1 MHDSFYPVLQNAAA
15 CISSQGILAATERD
29 VLRALDAERPDEQD
43 FLALL
48 SPAAAP
54 HLEAMAQRA
63 QQETLRHFGRAVQ
76 LITPL
81 YLANYCTNHC
91 VYCGFCAT
99 NRIERTMLQAQDI
112 VREGQAIAASGLRH
126 VLLLTGDAP
135 KISSVEYIAQAARL
149 LRPYFPGIGVEI
161 YSLTVEEYVQLV
173 EAGVDSLTL
182 FQESYD
188 EALYATVHPKGPKKD
203 FAFRLDSQHRA
214 ALAGMRTVNV
224 GALIGLGEWRREM
237 ALLGLHAH
245 WLQSRH
251 PSLEVGISVPRMCP
265 HEGSFNPEYPASERD
280 LAQIIAALRIF
291 LPASGITLSTRE
303 RAYVR
308 DNMLP
313 LGVTRLSAGVSTA
326 VGGHVVTQEDATNQF
341 DISDTRS
348 VEEVATALRARGYQP
363 VFKHWEPIDGAY
375 KAGKA
380 V

>member
-1 MHDSFYPVLQNAAA
+1 MNNSFYPALREATAR
-15 CISSQGILAATERD
+15 ISSQSIMATAKQD
-29 VLRALDAERPDEQD
+29 VLRALEAERPDEQD

-48 SPAAAP
+48 SPAASP
-54 HLEAMAQRA
+54 YLEAMAQRA
-63 QQETLRHFGRAVQ
+63 QGETLRHFGRAVQ
-76 LITPL
+76 LFTPL

-91 VYCGFCAT
+91 LYCGFCAT
-99 NRIERTMLQAQDI
+99 NQIKRTILQTKEI
-112 VREGQAIAASGLRH
+112 VREGEAIAASGLRH

-135 KISSVEYIAQAARL
+135 KVSSVDYIAQAASL
-149 LRPYFPGIGVEI
+149 LRPYFAGIGVEI
-161 YSLTVEEYVQLV
+161 YSLTIEEYTQLV

-188 EALYATVHPKGPKKD
+188 EALYASVHPKGPKKD

-214 ALAGMRTVNV
+214 ALAGMHSVNV

-251 PSLEVGISVPRMCP
+251 PGLEVGISVPRMCP
-265 HEGSFNPEYPASERD
+265 HEGSFNPKYPASERD

-291 LPASGITLSTRE
+291 LPTAGITLSTRE

-326 VGGHVVTQEDATNQF
+326 VGGHAATQASASNQF
-341 DISDTRS
+341 DIADPRS
-348 VEEVATALRARGYQP
+348 VQQVATALRARGYQP
-363 VFKHWEPIDGAY
+363 VFKHWEPMDGGY